1 MSGLELSGLE
11 IGFVTLAGMMLLIWL
26 GLHVAVALGL
36 TSFIGVWLIKGSPM
50 VAASMLGAGTYDS
63 IASHIFGVVPLFV
76 LMGFLVSI
84 ADIGKDAFEVANQ
97 GLRRLRGGLGIATVA
112 ANAVFAAI
120 TGISIASAAVFTRV
134 AVPEM
139 LRYGYTP
146 GFATGVVAGSSV
158 LGMLIPPSL
167 LMILYGFL
175 AEVSV
180 GSMFMAGVVPGLLLA
195 VAYAVGIMLMARFTP
210 GFVGGNKAAAANDD
224 TPRMSGAEM
233 AAKLLPIAGLIATVL
248 GGLYAGFFTATDAGA
263 VGATGALLIALAK
276 RKLNGPKLWQV
287 LVETGH
293 VTVAVSFLIIGA
305 SLYTRML
312 ALSGVPQFLVE
323 QISAAGLGPLAFLAV
338 YILLVILLGC
348 FIDSSSILLIVLPL
362 MLPIAS
368 GFDMNLIWFGII
380 TIVAVEIGLLTPP
393 FGLSVFVIKS
403 TLNDPR
409 ISLRDIFIGAL
420 PFAGIM
426 LITLILLAAFPKLTL
441 LLV

>member
-1 MSGLELSGLE
+1 MTGLE
-11 IGFVTLAGMMLLIWL
+11 IGFLTLAGMMLLVWL

-36 TSFIGVWLIKGSPM
+36 TSFIGVWLLKDDLG
-50 VAASMLGAGTYDS
+50 VAISMLAQGASDS

-139 LRYGYTP
+139 LRYGYKP

-195 VAYAVGIMLMARFTP
+195 VTYSIGIMLMARFWP
-210 GFVGGNKAAAANDD
+210 SYVGGHAEGDA
-224 TPRMSGAEM
+224 TGVTLMGGGEM
-233 AAKLLPIAGLIATVL
+233 AAKLLPIVALITAVL
-248 GGLYAGFFTATDAGA
+248 GGIYAGFFTATDAGA
-263 VGATGALLIALAK
+263 VGAAGALLIALWK
-276 RKLNGPKLWQV
+276 RKLDGKKFWQV
-287 LVETGH
+287 LTETGH
-293 VTVAVSFLIIGA
+293 VTVSVSFLIIGA

-312 ALSGVPQFLVE
+312 ALSGVPQFLVAE
-323 QISAAGLGPLAFLAV
+323 ISAAGLGPFAFLAV
-338 YILLVILLGC
+338 YILLIVILGC

-368 GFDMNLIWFGII
+368 GFDMNLIWFGIV

-403 TLNDPR
+403 TLNDQA
-409 ISLRDIFIGAL
+409 ITLRTIFMGSM
-420 PFAGIM
+420 PFALIM
-426 LITLILLAAFPKLTL
+426 LLTLILLVIFPKLTL
-441 LLV
+441 ALV

>member
-1 MSGLELSGLE
+1 MTGLE
-11 IGFVTLAGMMLLIWL
+11 IGFLTLAGMMLLVWM

-36 TSFIGVWLIKGSPM
+36 TSFVGVWLLKDDLG
-50 VAASMLGAGTYDS
+50 VATSMLAQGASDS

-195 VAYAVGIMLMARFTP
+195 VAYSVGIMLMARFWP
-210 GFVGGNKAAAANDD
+210 SYVGGSRAGDAAE
-224 TPRMSGAEM
+224 TELMGGAEM
-233 AAKLLPIAGLIATVL
+233 AAKLLPILLLIAVVL
-248 GGLYAGFFTATDAGA
+248 GGIYAGFFTATDAGA
-263 VGATGALLIALAK
+263 VGAAGALAIALWK
-276 RKLNGPKLWQV
+276 RKLDGRKFWQV

-293 VTVAVSFLIIGA
+293 VTVSVSFLIIGA

-312 ALSGVPQFLVE
+312 ALSGVPQFLVGE
-323 QISAAGLGPLAFLAV
+323 ISAAGFGPFAFLAI
-338 YILLVILLGC
+338 YILLIVLLGC

-368 GFDMNLIWFGII
+368 GFDMNLIWFGIV

-403 TLNDPR
+403 SLNDST
-409 ISLRDIFIGAL
+409 ITLRTIFMGAL
-420 PFAGIM
+420 PFACIM
-426 LITLILLAAFPKLTL
+426 LLTLILLVIFPQLTL
-441 LLV
+441 ALV

>member
-1 MSGLELSGLE
+1 MTGLE
-11 IGFVTLAGMMLLIWL
+11 IGFATLAGMMLLIWL

-36 TSFIGVWLIKGSPM
+36 TSFVGVWLIKGSPM
-50 VAASMLGAGTYDS
+50 VAANMLGAGTYDS

-180 GSMFMAGVVPGLLLA
+180 GSMFMAGIVPGLLLA
-195 VAYAVGIMLMARFTP
+195 FAYAIGIMLMARFWP
-210 GFVGGNKAAAANDD
+210 SYVGGRKEGDAADA
-224 TPRMSGAEM
+224 MLMGGAEM
-233 AAKLLPIAGLIATVL
+233 TVKLLPIAGLIAAVL

-263 VGATGALLIALAK
+263 VGATGALMIALAK
-276 RKLNGPKLWQV
+276 RKLDAKKLWQV

-293 VTVAVSFLIIGA
+293 VTVSVSFLIIGA

-312 ALSGVPQFLVE
+312 ALSGVPQFLVGL
-323 QISAAGLGPLAFLAV
+323 IGAAGFGPLEFLAV
-338 YILLVILLGC
+338 YILLIIILGC

-409 ISLRDIFIGAL
+409 ITLRDIFMGTL
-420 PFAGIM
+420 PFAAIM
-426 LITLILLAAFPKLTL
+426 LITLILLTLFPKLTL
-441 LLV
+441 ALV

>member
-1 MSGLELSGLE
+1 MTGLE
-11 IGFVTLAGMMLLIWL
+11 IGFLTLAGMMLLVWF

-36 TSFIGVWLIKGSPM
+36 TSFVGVWLLKDDIG
-50 VAASMLGAGTYDS
+50 VATSMLAQGASDS

-180 GSMFMAGVVPGLLLA
+180 GAMFMAGVVPGLLLA
-195 VAYAVGIMLMARFTP
+195 VTYSIGIMLMARFWP
-210 GFVGGNKAAAANDD
+210 AYVGGREEGDAVGV
-224 TPRMSGAEM
+224 TLMGGREMS
-233 AAKLLPIAGLIATVL
+233 AKLLPILLLIAVVL
-248 GGLYAGFFTATDAGA
+248 GGIYAGFFTATDAGA
-263 VGATGALLIALAK
+263 VGAAGALAIALWK
-276 RKLNGPKLWQV
+276 RKLDRKKFWQV

-293 VTVAVSFLIIGA
+293 VTVSVSFLIIGA

-312 ALSGVPQFLVE
+312 ALSGVPQFLVGE
-323 QISAAGLGPLAFLAV
+323 ISAAGFGPFAFLAI
-338 YILLVILLGC
+338 YILLIVILGC

-368 GFDMNLIWFGII
+368 GFDMNLIWFGIV

-403 TLNDPR
+403 TLNDSA
-409 ISLRDIFIGAL
+409 ISLRTIFMGAL
-420 PFAGIM
+420 PFAAIM
-426 LITLILLAAFPKLTL
+426 LLTLILLVIFPKLTL
-441 LLV
+441 ALL

>member
-1 MSGLELSGLE
+1 MTGLE
-11 IGFVTLAGMMLLIWL
+11 IGFLTLAGMMLLVWL

-36 TSFIGVWLIKGSPM
+36 TSFVGVWLLKDDLG
-50 VAASMLGAGTYDS
+50 VATSMLAQGASDS

-139 LRYGYTP
+139 LRYGYKP

-180 GSMFMAGVVPGLLLA
+180 GAMFMAGVVPGLLLA
-195 VAYAVGIMLMARFTP
+195 VTYSIGIMLMARFWP
-210 GFVGGNKAAAANDD
+210 AYVGGRREGDAAGV
-224 TPRMSGAEM
+224 TLMGGGEM
-233 AAKLLPIAGLIATVL
+233 AAKLLPILLLIGVVL
-248 GGLYAGFFTATDAGA
+248 GGIYAGFFTATDAGA
-263 VGATGALLIALAK
+263 VGAAGALAIALWK
-276 RKLNGPKLWQV
+276 RKLDGKKFWQV

-293 VTVAVSFLIIGA
+293 VTVSVSFLIIGA

-312 ALSGVPQFLVE
+312 ALSGVPQFLVGE
-323 QISAAGLGPLAFLAV
+323 ISAAGFGPFAFLAI
-338 YILLVILLGC
+338 YILLIIILGC

-368 GFDMNLIWFGII
+368 GFDMNLIWFGIV

-403 TLNDPR
+403 TLNDST
-409 ISLRDIFIGAL
+409 ITLRTIFMGAM
-420 PFAGIM
+420 PFAFIM
-426 LITLILLAAFPKLTL
+426 LMTLILLVIFPKLTL
-441 LLV
+441 ALV

>member
-1 MSGLELSGLE
+1 MTGLE
-11 IGFVTLAGMMLLIWL
+11 IGFITLAGMLLLIWL

-36 TSFIGVWLIKGSPM
+36 TSFVGVWLIKDSPE
-50 VAASMLGAGTYDS
+50 VAVSMLAQGASDS
-63 IASHIFGVVPLFV
+63 IASYIFGVVPLFV

-112 ANAVFAAI
+112 ANAIFAAI

-146 GFATGVVAGSSV
+146 RFATGVVAGSSV

-180 GSMFMAGVVPGLLLA
+180 GAMFMAGVVPGLLLA
-195 VAYAVGIMLMARFTP
+195 ITYSVGIMLMARFWRSY
-210 GFVGGNKAAAANDD
+210 VGGS
-224 TPRMSGAEM
+224 RSGDAGDLQLMGAGEM
-233 AAKLLPIAGLIATVL
+233 AAKLLPIIILIAAVL
-248 GGLYAGFFTATDAGA
+248 GGIYAGFFNATDAGA
-263 VGATGALLIALAK
+263 VGAAGALLIALFK
-276 RKLNGPKLWQV
+276 RKLDSKKLWQV

-323 QISAAGLGPLAFLAV
+323 EIVAAGFGPLGFLAI
-338 YILLVILLGC
+338 YIVLIVILGC

-403 TLNDPR
+403 TLNDSR
-409 ISLRDIFIGAL
+409 ITLRDIFIGAL
-420 PFAGIM
+420 PFATIM
-426 LITLILLAAFPKLTL
+426 LLTLVALVAFPKLTL
-441 LLV
+441 VLL

>member
-1 MSGLELSGLE
+1 MTGLE
-11 IGFVTLAGMMLLIWL
+11 IGFLTLAGMMLLVWM

-36 TSFIGVWLIKGSPM
+36 TSFVGVWLLKDDLG
-50 VAASMLGAGTYDS
+50 VATSMLAQGASDS

-146 GFATGVVAGSSV
+146 AFATGVVAGSSV

-195 VAYAVGIMLMARFTP
+195 VTYSVGIMLMARFWP
-210 GFVGGNKAAAANDD
+210 SYVGG
-224 TPRMSGAEM
+224 RAEGDAVGVTLM
-233 AAKLLPIAGLIATVL
+233 GGREMTAKLLPIVLLIAVVL
-248 GGLYAGFFTATDAGA
+248 GGIYAGFFTATDAGA
-263 VGATGALLIALAK
+263 VGAAGALAIALWK
-276 RKLNGPKLWQV
+276 RKLDRKKFWQV

-293 VTVAVSFLIIGA
+293 VTVSVSFLIIGA

-312 ALSGVPQFLVE
+312 ALSGVPQFMVGE
-323 QISAAGLGPLAFLAV
+323 ISAAGFGPFAFLAI
-338 YILLVILLGC
+338 YILLIVILGC

-368 GFDMNLIWFGII
+368 GFDMNLIWFGIV

-403 TLNDPR
+403 TLSDSA
-409 ISLRDIFIGAL
+409 ITLRTIFMGAM
-420 PFAGIM
+420 PFAFIM
-426 LITLILLAAFPKLTL
+426 LLTLILLVLFPQLTL
-441 LLV
+441 ALV

>member
-1 MSGLELSGLE
+1 MTGLE
-11 IGFVTLAGMMLLIWL
+11 IGFLTLAGMMLLVWS

-36 TSFIGVWLIKGSPM
+36 TSFVGVWLIKDDLG
-50 VAASMLGAGTYDS
+50 VATSMLAAGASDS

-139 LRYGYTP
+139 LRYGYKP

-180 GSMFMAGVVPGLLLA
+180 GAMFMAGVVPGLLLA
-195 VAYAVGIMLMARFTP
+195 VTYSVGIMVMARFWP
-210 GFVGGNKAAAANDD
+210 SYVGGHAQGDMPGDAAGV
-224 TPRMSGAEM
+224 TLMGGKEM
-233 AAKLLPIAGLIATVL
+233 TAKLLPIILLIAAVL
-248 GGLYAGFFTATDAGA
+248 GGIYAGFFTATDAGA
-263 VGATGALLIALAK
+263 VGAAGALAIALWK
-276 RKLNGPKLWQV
+276 RKLDSKKFWQV

-293 VTVAVSFLIIGA
+293 VTVSVSFLIIGA

-312 ALSGVPQFLVE
+312 ALSGVPQFLVGE
-323 QISAAGLGPLAFLAV
+323 ISAAGFGPMAFLAI
-338 YILLVILLGC
+338 YILLIVLLGC

-368 GFDMNLIWFGII
+368 GFDMNLIWFGIV

-403 TLNDPR
+403 SLNDST
-409 ISLRDIFIGAL
+409 ITLRTIFMGAL
-420 PFAGIM
+420 PFAFIM
-426 LITLILLAAFPKLTL
+426 LLTLILLVIFPKLTL
-441 LLV
+441 ALV

>member
-1 MSGLELSGLE
+1 MTGLE
-11 IGFVTLAGMMLLIWL
+11 IGFLTLAGMMLLVWM

-36 TSFIGVWLIKGSPM
+36 TSFVGVWLIKGDPS
-50 VAASMLGAGTYDS
+50 VATSMLAQGAYDS

-146 GFATGVVAGSSV
+146 AFATGVVAGSSV

-195 VAYAVGIMLMARFTP
+195 ITYSVGIMLMARFWP
-210 GFVGGNKAAAANDD
+210 SYVGGSREGDA
-224 TPRMSGAEM
+224 TGVTLMGGAEM
-233 AAKLLPIAGLIATVL
+233 AAKLVPIMLLIGVVL
-248 GGLYAGFFTATDAGA
+248 GGIYAGFFTATDAGA
-263 VGATGALLIALAK
+263 VGAAGALAIALWK
-276 RKLNGPKLWQV
+276 RKLDGKKFWQV

-293 VTVAVSFLIIGA
+293 VTVSVSFLIIGA

-312 ALSGVPQFLVE
+312 ALSGVPQFLVGE
-323 QISAAGLGPLAFLAV
+323 ISAAGFGPFAFLAI
-338 YILLVILLGC
+338 YILLIVILGC

-368 GFDMNLIWFGII
+368 GFDMNLIWFGIV

-403 TLNDPR
+403 TLNNSA
-409 ISLRDIFIGAL
+409 ITLRTIFMGAM
-420 PFAGIM
+420 PFALIM
-426 LITLILLAAFPKLTL
+426 LMTLILLVIFPKLTL
-441 LLV
+441 ALV

>member
-1 MSGLELSGLE
+1 MTGLE
-11 IGFVTLAGMMLLIWL
+11 IGFLTLAGMMLLVWC

-36 TSFIGVWLIKGSPM
+36 TSFVGVWLIKDDLG
-50 VAASMLGAGTYDS
+50 VATSMLAQGASDS

-146 GFATGVVAGSSV
+146 AFATGVVAGSSV

-180 GSMFMAGVVPGLLLA
+180 GAMFMAGVVPGLLLA
-195 VAYAVGIMLMARFTP
+195 VTYSIGIMLMARFWP
-210 GFVGGNKAAAANDD
+210 SYVGGRQEGDAAG
-224 TPRMSGAEM
+224 TPLMGSAEM
-233 AAKLLPIAGLIATVL
+233 AAKLLPILLLIAVVL
-248 GGLYAGFFTATDAGA
+248 GGIYAGFFTATDAGA
-263 VGATGALLIALAK
+263 VGAAGALLIALWK
-276 RKLNGPKLWQV
+276 RKLDGKKFWQV

-293 VTVAVSFLIIGA
+293 VTVSVSFLIIGA

-312 ALSGVPQFLVE
+312 ALSGVPQFLVGE
-323 QISAAGLGPLAFLAV
+323 ISAAGFGPFAFLAI
-338 YILLVILLGC
+338 YILLIVILGC

-368 GFDMNLIWFGII
+368 GFDMNLIWFGIV

-403 TLNDPR
+403 SLNDSS
-409 ISLRDIFIGAL
+409 ITLRTIFMGAM
-420 PFAGIM
+420 PFALIM
-426 LITLILLAAFPKLTL
+426 LLTLILLVIFPKLTL
-441 LLV
+441 ALV

>member
-1 MSGLELSGLE
+1 MTGLE
-11 IGFVTLAGMMLLIWL
+11 IGFITLAGMLLLIWL

-36 TSFIGVWLIKGSPM
+36 TSFVGVWLIKDSPE
-50 VAASMLGAGTYDS
+50 VAVSMLAQGASDS
-63 IASHIFGVVPLFV
+63 IASYIFGVVPLFV

-112 ANAVFAAI
+112 ANAIFAAI

-146 GFATGVVAGSSV
+146 RFATGVVAGSSV

-175 AEVSV
+175 SEVSV
-180 GSMFMAGVVPGLLLA
+180 GAMFMAGIVPGLLLA
-195 VAYAVGIMLMARFTP
+195 ITYSVGIMLMARFWP
-210 GFVGGNKAAAANDD
+210 SYVGGSCGGEADD
-224 TPRMSGAEM
+224 LQLMGVGEM
-233 AAKLLPIAGLIATVL
+233 AAKLLPIIILVIAVL
-248 GGLYAGFFTATDAGA
+248 GGIYAGFFNATDAGA
-263 VGATGALLIALAK
+263 VGAAGALLIALFK
-276 RKLNGPKLWQV
+276 RKLDSRKLWQV

-323 QISAAGLGPLAFLAV
+323 EIVAAGFGPLGFLAI
-338 YILLVILLGC
+338 YIVLIVLLGC

-403 TLNDPR
+403 TLNDSR
-409 ISLRDIFIGAL
+409 ITLRDIFIGTL
-420 PFAGIM
+420 PFVTIM
-426 LITLILLAAFPKLTL
+426 LLTLAALVVFPGLTL
-441 LLV
+441 ALL

>member
-1 MSGLELSGLE
+1 MTGLE
-11 IGFVTLAGMMLLIWL
+11 IGFLTLAGMMLLVWC

-36 TSFIGVWLIKGSPM
+36 TSFVGVWLIKDDLG
-50 VAASMLGAGTYDS
+50 VATSMLAQGASDS

-139 LRYGYTP
+139 LRYGYKP

-180 GSMFMAGVVPGLLLA
+180 GAMFMAGVVPGLLLA
-195 VAYAVGIMLMARFTP
+195 VTYSVGIMLMARFWP
-210 GFVGGNKAAAANDD
+210 SYVGGRQEGDAAGAQL
-224 TPRMSGAEM
+224 MGSAEM
-233 AAKLLPIAGLIATVL
+233 AAKLLPILLLIAVVL
-248 GGLYAGFFTATDAGA
+248 GGIYAGFFTATDAGA
-263 VGATGALLIALAK
+263 VGAAGALLIALWK
-276 RKLNGPKLWQV
+276 RKLDGKKFWQV

-293 VTVAVSFLIIGA
+293 VTVSVSFLIIGA

-312 ALSGVPQFLVE
+312 ALSGVPQFLVGE
-323 QISAAGLGPLAFLAV
+323 ISAAGFGPFAFLAI
-338 YILLVILLGC
+338 YILLIVVLGC

-368 GFDMNLIWFGII
+368 GFDMNLIWFGIV

-403 TLNDPR
+403 SLNDSS
-409 ISLRDIFIGAL
+409 ITLRTIFMGTL
-420 PFAGIM
+420 PFALIM
-426 LITLILLAAFPKLTL
+426 LLTLILLVVFPKLTL
-441 LLV
+441 ALV

>member
-1 MSGLELSGLE
+1 MTGLE
-11 IGFVTLAGMMLLIWL
+11 IGFLTLAGMMLLVWM

-36 TSFIGVWLIKGSPM
+36 TSFVGVWLLKDDLG
-50 VAASMLGAGTYDS
+50 VATSMLAQGASDS

-146 GFATGVVAGSSV
+146 AFATGVVAGSSV

-195 VAYAVGIMLMARFTP
+195 VTYSVGIMLMARFWP
-210 GFVGGNKAAAANDD
+210 SYVGGNKEGDAAGV
-224 TPRMSGAEM
+224 TLMGGREM
-233 AAKLLPIAGLIATVL
+233 TAKLLPILLLIAVVL
-248 GGLYAGFFTATDAGA
+248 GGIYAGFFTATDAGA
-263 VGATGALLIALAK
+263 VGAAGALAIALWK
-276 RKLNGPKLWQV
+276 RKLDRKKFWQV

-293 VTVAVSFLIIGA
+293 VTVSVSFLIIGA

-312 ALSGVPQFLVE
+312 ALSGVPQFMVGE
-323 QISAAGLGPLAFLAV
+323 ISAAGFGPFAFLAI
-338 YILLVILLGC
+338 YILLVVILGC

-368 GFDMNLIWFGII
+368 GFDMNLIWFGIV

-403 TLNDPR
+403 TLSDSA
-409 ISLRDIFIGAL
+409 ITLRTIFMGAM
-420 PFAGIM
+420 PFALIM
-426 LITLILLAAFPKLTL
+426 LLTLILLVIFPQLTL
-441 LLV
+441 ALV

>member
-1 MSGLELSGLE
+1 MSGLE
-11 IGFVTLAGMMLLIWL
+11 IGFLTIAVMMLMIWL
-26 GLHVAVALGL
+26 GMHIAVALAL
-36 TSFIGVWLIKGSPM
+36 TSFGGVWLLKDSPD
-50 VAASMLGAGTYDS
+50 VAISMLAQGASDA
-63 IASHIFGVVPLFV
+63 IASHVFGVVPLFV
-76 LMGFLVSI
+76 LMGFLVAI

-97 GLRRLRGGLGIATVA
+97 GLRRLRGGLGMATVV
-112 ANAVFAAI
+112 ANAIFAAI

-139 LRYGYTP
+139 LRYGYKP

-180 GSMFMAGVVPGLLLA
+180 GHMFIAGIVPGLLLA
-195 VAYAVGIMLMARFTP
+195 LLYAFGIAFMARATP
-210 GFVGGNKAAAANDD
+210 GYIGGSQDGD
-224 TPRMSGAEM
+224 RGDLPLMGGREM
-233 AAKLLPIAGLIATVL
+233 AIKLLPIIILVAGVL
-248 GGLYAGFFTATDAGA
+248 GGIYAGFFTATDAGA
-263 VGATGALLIALAK
+263 VGAAGALLIALFK
-276 RKLNGPKLWQV
+276 RKLDGGKLWQV
-287 LVETGH
+287 MVETGH

-323 QISAAGLGPLAFLAV
+323 EIVAAGFGPLSFLAI
-338 YILLVILLGC
+338 YILLVVALGC

-362 MLPIAS
+362 MLPIAT
-368 GFDMNLIWFGII
+368 GFDMNLIWFGIV

-409 ISLRDIFIGAL
+409 ITLRDIFLGAM
-420 PFAGIM
+420 PFAAIM
-426 LITLILLAAFPKLTL
+426 LLTLVMLVLFPKLTL
-441 LLV
+441 VLL

>member
-1 MSGLELSGLE
+1 MTGLE
-11 IGFVTLAGMMLLIWL
+11 IGFLTLAGMLLLIWL

-36 TSFIGVWLIKGSPM
+36 TSFVGVWLLKGSPD
-50 VAASMLGAGTYDS
+50 VAMSMLAQGASDS

-139 LRYGYTP
+139 LRYGYKP

-195 VAYAVGIMLMARFTP
+195 LTYAVGIMLMARFWP
-210 GFVGGNKAAAANDD
+210 SYVGGRAEGDAAGE
-224 TPRMSGAEM
+224 TLMGGAEM
-233 AAKLLPIAGLIATVL
+233 AAKLLPILLLIAVVL
-248 GGLYAGFFTATDAGA
+248 GGIYAGFFTATDAGA
-263 VGATGALLIALAK
+263 VGAAGALLIALWK
-276 RKLNGPKLWQV
+276 RKLDPKKFWQV

-312 ALSGVPQFLVE
+312 ALSGVPQFLVAE
-323 QISAAGLGPLAFLAV
+323 ISAAGLGPFAFLAV
-338 YILLVILLGC
+338 YILLIVILGC

-368 GFDMNLIWFGII
+368 GFDMSLIWFGII

-403 TLNDPR
+403 TLNDSR
-409 ISLRDIFIGAL
+409 ITLRTIFVGTL
-420 PFAGIM
+420 PFAAIM
-426 LITLILLAAFPKLTL
+426 LLTLIVLVLFPKLTL
-441 LLV
+441 ALV

>member
-1 MSGLELSGLE
+1 MTGLE
-11 IGFVTLAGMMLLIWL
+11 IGFFTLAGMMLLVWS

-36 TSFIGVWLIKGSPM
+36 TSFVGVWLIKDDLG
-50 VAASMLGAGTYDS
+50 VATSMLAAGASDS

-139 LRYGYTP
+139 LRYGYKP

-180 GSMFMAGVVPGLLLA
+180 GAMFMAGVVPGLLLA
-195 VAYAVGIMLMARFTP
+195 VTYSVGIMVMARFWP
-210 GFVGGNKAAAANDD
+210 SYVGGHAEGDAAGV
-224 TPRMSGAEM
+224 TLMGGKEM
-233 AAKLLPIAGLIATVL
+233 IAKLLPIILLIAAVL
-248 GGLYAGFFTATDAGA
+248 GGIYAGFFTATDAGA
-263 VGATGALLIALAK
+263 VGAAGALAIALWK
-276 RKLNGPKLWQV
+276 RKLDGRKFWQV

-293 VTVAVSFLIIGA
+293 VTVSVSFLIIGA

-312 ALSGVPQFLVE
+312 ALSGVPQFMVGE
-323 QISAAGLGPLAFLAV
+323 ISAAGFGPFAFLAI
-338 YILLVILLGC
+338 YILLIVILGC

-368 GFDMNLIWFGII
+368 GFDMNLIWFGIV

-403 TLNDPR
+403 SLNDST
-409 ISLRDIFIGAL
+409 ITLRTIFMGAL
-420 PFAGIM
+420 PFAFIM
-426 LITLILLAAFPKLTL
+426 LLTLILLVIFPQLTL
-441 LLV
+441 ALV

>member
-1 MSGLELSGLE
+1 MTGLE
-11 IGFVTLAGMMLLIWL
+11 IGFLTLAGMMLLIWL

-36 TSFIGVWLIKGSPM
+36 TSFVGVWLLKDSAE
-50 VAASMLGAGTYDS
+50 VATSMLAQGASDA

-139 LRYGYTP
+139 LRYGYKP

-180 GSMFMAGVVPGLLLA
+180 GAMFMAGVVPGLLLA
-195 VAYAVGIMLMARFTP
+195 VTYSIGIMLMARFWP
-210 GFVGGNKAAAANDD
+210 SYVGAPPDGDAAGV
-224 TPRMSGAEM
+224 TLMGGREM
-233 AAKLLPIAGLIATVL
+233 ASKLLPIILLIAAVL
-248 GGLYAGFFTATDAGA
+248 GGIYAGFFTATDAGA
-263 VGATGALLIALAK
+263 VGAAGALAIALWK
-276 RKLNGPKLWQV
+276 RKLDGKKFWQV
-287 LVETGH
+287 LTETGH

-312 ALSGVPQFLVE
+312 ALSGVPQFLVSE
-323 QISAAGLGPLAFLAV
+323 ISAAGLGPFAFLAV
-338 YILLVILLGC
+338 YILLIVILGC

-403 TLNDPR
+403 TLNDST
-409 ISLRDIFIGAL
+409 ITLRTIFMGAL
-420 PFAGIM
+420 PFATIM
-426 LITLILLAAFPKLTL
+426 LLTLILLVLFPQITL
-441 LLV
+441 ALL

>member
-1 MSGLELSGLE
+1 MTGLE
-11 IGFVTLAGMMLLIWL
+11 IGFLTLAGMMLLVWM

-36 TSFIGVWLIKGSPM
+36 TSFVGVWLIKDDLG
-50 VAASMLGAGTYDS
+50 VATSMLAQGASDS

-146 GFATGVVAGSSV
+146 AFATGVVAGSSV

-180 GSMFMAGVVPGLLLA
+180 GAMFMAGVVPGLLLA
-195 VAYAVGIMLMARFTP
+195 VTYSVGIMLMARFWP
-210 GFVGGNKAAAANDD
+210 SYVGGRAEGDAVGV
-224 TPRMSGAEM
+224 TLMGGREMS
-233 AAKLLPIAGLIATVL
+233 AKLLPILLLIGVVL
-248 GGLYAGFFTATDAGA
+248 GGIYAGFFTATDAGA
-263 VGATGALLIALAK
+263 VGAAGALAIALWK
-276 RKLNGPKLWQV
+276 RKLDGKKFWQV

-293 VTVAVSFLIIGA
+293 VTVSVSFLIIGA

-312 ALSGVPQFLVE
+312 ALSGVPQFLVGE
-323 QISAAGLGPLAFLAV
+323 ISAAGFGPFAFLAI
-338 YILLVILLGC
+338 YILLIVILGC

-368 GFDMNLIWFGII
+368 GFDMNLIWFGIV

-403 TLNDPR
+403 TLNDSA
-409 ISLRDIFIGAL
+409 ITLRTIFMGAM
-420 PFAGIM
+420 PFAFIM
-426 LITLILLAAFPKLTL
+426 LMTLILLVIFPKLTL
-441 LLV
+441 ALV

>member
-1 MSGLELSGLE
+1 MTGLE
-11 IGFVTLAGMMLLIWL
+11 IGFATIGVMMLLIWL
-26 GLHVAVALGL
+26 GLHVAIALGL
-36 TSFIGVWLIKGSPM
+36 TSFVGVWLLKDSAD
-50 VAASMLGAGTYDS
+50 VATSMLAQGASDAV
-63 IASHIFGVVPLFV
+63 ASHIFGVVPLFV

-97 GLRRLRGGLGIATVA
+97 GLRRLRGGLGVATVA
-112 ANAVFAAI
+112 ANAIFAAI

-139 LRYGYTP
+139 LRFGYKP

-180 GSMFMAGVVPGLLLA
+180 GSMFLAGVVPGLLLA
-195 VAYAVGIMLMARFTP
+195 LAYGIGIVLMARFWP
-210 GFVGGNKAAAANDD
+210 SYVGGRQEGDAD
-224 TPRMSGAEM
+224 GALMGGMEM
-233 AAKLLPIAGLIATVL
+233 AGKIGPIILLVGAVL
-248 GGLYAGFFTATDAGA
+248 GGIYGGLFTATDAGA
-263 VGATGALLIALAK
+263 VGAGGALLIALYK
-276 RKLNGPKLWQV
+276 RKLDSKKLWQV
-287 LVETGH
+287 LTETGH

-323 QISAAGLGPLAFLAV
+323 GISHAGLGPLGFLFV
-338 YILLVILLGC
+338 YILLVIVLGC
-348 FIDSSSILLIVLPL
+348 FIDSSSIMLIVLPL
-362 MLPIAS
+362 MLPIAM

-403 TLNDPR
+403 TINDPA
-409 ISLRDIFIGAL
+409 ISLRTIFVGTL

-426 LITLILLAAFPKLTL
+426 LVTLIILMLFPQLTL
-441 LLV
+441 ALL